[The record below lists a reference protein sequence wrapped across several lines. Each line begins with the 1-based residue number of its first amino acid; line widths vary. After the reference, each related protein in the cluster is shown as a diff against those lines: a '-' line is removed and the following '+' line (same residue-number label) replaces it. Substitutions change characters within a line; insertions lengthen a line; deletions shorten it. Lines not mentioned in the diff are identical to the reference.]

1 MIATLLALAI
11 APLGQA
17 QPAAAGDHHYRSF
30 NVHAAQ
36 AAGCHVSQ
44 VHLPVGKPGHAP
56 AVIRCP
62 APVKALEAGWRKR
75 GGNRSR

>member
-1 MIATLLALAI
+1 MITLIALALTPFA
-11 APLGQA
+11 QA
-17 QPAAAGDHHYRSF
+17 EPVPAREYHYRSF
-30 NVHAAQ
+30 NVHAAR

-62 APVKALEAGWRKR
+62 APVRVLEAGWRHR
-75 GGNRSR
+75 ETARAL